1 MVKHTQISQQQQTN
15 CFSVIVDREV
25 LTSLPPPPPFSKILK
40 TQPPSSHPP
49 TIIVFD
55 YLWGYRLKG

>member
-25 LTSLPPPPPFSKILK
+25 LVSPYKRRRSMLQRLMLAFLMGIGKI
-40 TQPPSSHPP
+40 
-49 TIIVFD
+49 
-55 YLWGYRLKG
+55 YG